1 MKIKNKTTVSN
12 RIKRHE
18 TTFDYDKI
26 KNNNNNKKSVQIFK
40 HEYDIKRPL
49 KRDDI

>member
-1 MKIKNKTTVSN
+1 MHLQLDTSVSN

-26 KNNNNNKKSVQIFK
+26 KITIKNVQIFK
-40 HEYDIKRPL
+40 HEYDIKRHL
-49 KRDDI
+49 NTKQN

>member
-1 MKIKNKTTVSN
+1 MKIKIKNETTVSN

-26 KNNNNNKKSVQIFK
+26 KNNNNNKKTYK
-40 HEYDIKRPL
+40 YLNMNTTLNDL
-49 KRDDI
+49 